1 MFLCAPAEGAAPDVV
16 PQLLYQLGA
25 LLLDLLGELLSSKRT
40 TNTHRTT
47 QQNME
52 PAAGKKL
59 KGVGLWQ

>member
-40 TNTHRTT
+40 TNTHTAQRRRTWN
-47 QQNME
+47 QLLEKN
-52 PAAGKKL
+52 
-59 KGVGLWQ
+59 